1 MRSPWHLLISRLN
14 KPNSLSLSSQESC
27 SSSLIFKD
35 FLWTHSN
42 ISTSFLYLGP
52 RPGSSTPEGASQ
64 GQSRGEESPLPDG
77 HLSFDV
83 AQDTAG
89 LLLVLLFSQL
99 HYLSHGKLI
108 PYSCI
113 SYILSHFLNF
123 SYNKD
128 WCNGKRTINQKLTMQ
143 DCGKK
148 LPGEVHAAYG

>member
-1 MRSPWHLLISRLN
+1 MTPFFLRCNFCNFFRLVGLHR
-14 KPNSLSLSSQESC
+14 LSGPQQLHV
-27 SSSLIFKD
+27 
-35 FLWTHSN
+35 FLV
-42 ISTSFLYLGP
+42 LGP
-52 RPGSSTPEGASQ
+52 RSPGGTPGEVPQEGIVE
-64 GQSRGEESPLPDG
+64 GDNHLCLPDG